1 MHDFITT
8 YMASQ
13 EIETRSRE
21 LRKDLLDPDSLYQ
34 YEIWDSI
41 GARPSIKERIVSV
54 MRRIRP
60 HQAAPKSVTASGES
74 SVSCTA
80 QHAPQC

>member
-41 GARPSIKERIVSV
+41 GARPSIKERIVSL

-60 HQAAPKSVTASGES
+60 RQAAPKPVTASGES

-80 QHAPQC
+80 QHVSQC